1 MIPQAKLTAYMED
14 GTIEIAPLAFMR
26 GRTLDHAFV
35 ILDEA
40 QNATRAQLKM
50 FLTRMGRDAKF
61 VITGDVTQIDLPK
74 NTPSGLPQA
83 VDILGDVK
91 GIEFI
96 FLDEKDVVRHKLVTD
111 IVNAYKKFYHDNDE
125 EVSQLVSCSVDQLTG
140 QQNN

>member
-1 MIPQAKLTAYMED
+1 MP
-14 GTIEIAPLAFMR
+14 FR
-26 GRTLDHAFV
+26 W
-35 ILDEA
+35 
-40 QNATRAQLKM
+40 M

-74 NTPSGLPQA
+74 NQPSGLPQA

-111 IVNAYKKFYHDNDE
+111 IVNAYKKFYHDNEDNE
-125 EVSQLVSCSVDQLTG
+125 EVSQLTS
-140 QQNN
+140 

>member
-1 MIPQAKLTAYMED
+1 
-14 GTIEIAPLAFMR
+14 
-26 GRTLDHAFV
+26 
-35 ILDEA
+35 
-40 QNATRAQLKM
+40 M
-50 FLTRMGRDAKF
+50 FLTRMGRNAKF

-111 IVNAYKKFYHDNDE
+111 IVNAYKKFYHDENLE
-125 EVSQLVSCSVDQLTG
+125 ENTENESINKD
-140 QQNN
+140 

>member
-1 MIPQAKLTAYMED
+1 MED

-74 NTPSGLPQA
+74 NQPSGLPQA

-125 EVSQLVSCSVDQLTG
+125 DSVIETDNNPSPDGMPLG
-140 QQNN
+140 QKSE